1 MKSILI
7 MGGSD
12 FIGSALAKRLIK
24 CGYQIDILTN
34 GKKEIDYKGF
44 KKHLICDR
52 KVRKDMENIIT
63 GRKYDYIYDMT
74 AYTKED
80 VSNLID
86 FISMDSLKKYIVLSA
101 GAVYKDSGRNIKEEN
116 EKGENENWGKY
127 GLNKKEAEDF
137 VINSPIPYIIIRP
150 TYIYGENNNL
160 YREYYFFE
168 KIEKMK
174 RYQYQKENKL
184 VINLYILEIW

>member
-127 GLNKKEAEDF
+127 GLK
-137 VINSPIPYIIIRP
+137 
-150 TYIYGENNNL
+150 
-160 YREYYFFE
+160 
-168 KIEKMK
+168 
-174 RYQYQKENKL
+174 
-184 VINLYILEIW
+184 